1 MKRWHIDE
9 KISKH
14 LKMFTSPLNV
24 MYVSEKVSPFMLFI
38 YQICE
43 IMRSLIG
50 LKSSCSKNSR
60 KADAWR
66 AIIKSAFDFCHFRR
80 SISLPFQM
88 FHNFVILSSKMITLT
103 TDSPSFL
110 NFCRDIARWYFLI
123 FKYNF
128 VDVTVHKRSKWVD
141 CQI

>member
-1 MKRWHIDE
+1 
-9 KISKH
+9 
-14 LKMFTSPLNV
+14 MFTSLLNI
-24 MYVSEKVSPFMLFI
+24 MFSRKIFCKIFRNKVCVFTLL
-38 YQICE
+38 
-43 IMRSLIG
+43 LISRRTM
-50 LKSSCSKNSR
+50 KSSCSKNSR
-60 KADAWR
+60 KADAWG

-110 NFCRDIARWYFLI
+110 NFCLDIARRYFLI

-128 VDVTVHKRSKWVD
+128 VDVTVHKRSKWVN
-141 CQI
+141 CQKNESHAFW